1 MGRRL
6 TITLDDDVAARLD
19 EAARR
24 AGAPVEEVASA
35 TLRRALPEAEEGRAA
50 GTPYEFPPGTL
61 VQLKPGL
68 NIDCVQELLDQ
79 IEGPDRKW

>member
-6 TITLDDDVAARLD
+6 TITIDDDVAARLD

-24 AGAPVEEVASA
+24 TGAPVEEVA
-35 TLRRALPEAEEGRAA
+35 TDVLRKGLPEKAAETK
-50 GTPYEFPPGTL
+50 GTPYVFPPGTL
-61 VQLKPGL
+61 LNLKPGL

-79 IEGPDRKW
+79 LEGPERMK